1 MQRNSQRA
9 GEDGNPAVAPA
20 CKWTAEGARKA
31 GDRIGECDPVRNVQ
45 EGWIRNRE
53 GEYFAT

>member
-9 GEDGNPAVAPA
+9 GDDGNPAVAPA

-31 GDRIGECDPVRNVQ
+31 VRQVFCDVRH
-45 EGWIRNRE
+45 
-53 GEYFAT
+53 A